1 MAKHFLQV
9 CNIWTMSEQARELAF
24 SSRLARIAAEL
35 MSTGGVRMYHDQA
48 LYKEAGGGNTPWH
61 ADRYPIRDD
70 AAVVLQQ
77 ACREDLFKLDVA
89 IIGVE
94 INLRLRQQ
102 KGRSR
107 SFFRLGGISEVFDAI
122 SLLEFQIRQ

>member
-1 MAKHFLQV
+1 MRTDTQ
-9 CNIWTMSEQARELAF
+9 
-24 SSRLARIAAEL
+24 
-35 MSTGGVRMYHDQA
+35 
-48 LYKEAGGGNTPWH
+48 
-61 ADRYPIRDD
+61 
-70 AAVVLQQ
+70 
-77 ACREDLFKLDVA
+77 EDLFKLDVA
-89 IIGVE
+89 VIGVE